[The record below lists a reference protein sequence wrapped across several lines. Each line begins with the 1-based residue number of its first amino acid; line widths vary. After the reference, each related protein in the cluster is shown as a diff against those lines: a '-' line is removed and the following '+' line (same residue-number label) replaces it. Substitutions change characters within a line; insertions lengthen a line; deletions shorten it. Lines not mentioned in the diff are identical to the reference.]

1 MGRISSANTYLLG
14 ILTFSG
20 MKNYMGKGRRG
31 ANPFAWE
38 GFKVEKQS

>member
-31 ANPFAWE
+31 TNLFAWE